1 MRSFLCTILQSC
13 FEETKQ
19 IKDIFSIVLKLKNK
33 KQIPATGL
41 EPARLE
47 SCPTHQKSRKRKTF
61 GLII

>member
-41 EPARLE
+41 EPARLV
-47 SCPTHQKSRKRKTF
+47 
-61 GLII
+61 

>member
-33 KQIPATGL
+33 KQEVTRERIGMLT
-41 EPARLE
+41 ARVRL
-47 SCPTHQKSRKRKTF
+47 SHKGTSNRH
-61 GLII
+61 